1 MKYTM
6 LIVNNDE
13 NIHKAIKQLEPLIT
27 LMDISILDIEKT
39 GIIAL
44 GKVEAIHP
52 DIVLLNLWVPFMD
65 GFGLLHEMEKRNLT
79 SKVIILNDITPYPN
93 SLERLERYKNCY
105 LLPEGGLQEGTF
117 GEVLE
122 CVKYDIEHNR
132 TKSTDNNQR
141 EFALAG
147 ECRTREDAIME
158 IFNGISRER
167 LHTLSKQMS
176 LDILSCGFYLM
187 FADFYDRQHAS
198 HIERDSVTVKQSVI
212 TQVYQ
217 VLGQDRGWDVVDL
230 GALQIC
236 IVINH
241 VLDDSSIDT
250 NDLLSRHYSAVRAA
264 AEQQGYAL
272 RCFVSDRI
280 GSAAELHD
288 GFVRTKELKRYRFFN
303 DSIEVITWNHVK
315 ACMHKIDLENIDP
328 LINAIE
334 HAILENDRLD
344 MKGKLEELFLSV
356 LQPSMDFEAFH
367 YTIER
372 INNMFERIAN
382 QRQITKPIYILID
395 SSGSTIRQVYKRV
408 LEDCKNLQA
417 LLNNDNPIISRAI
430 QYIRK
435 NVKKELSLEIVAN
448 AISINSAYLSYL
460 FKRVTREKFTDYIS
474 RIRIERAKALL
485 KGSNMKVSEVAAE
498 VGFQNTRY
506 FGQVFKKITGNTPS
520 EYQRITHQGEE
531 QL

>member
-1 MKYTM
+1 
-6 LIVNNDE
+6 
-13 NIHKAIKQLEPLIT
+13 
-27 LMDISILDIEKT
+27 
-39 GIIAL
+39 
-44 GKVEAIHP
+44 
-52 DIVLLNLWVPFMD
+52 
-65 GFGLLHEMEKRNLT
+65 
-79 SKVIILNDITPYPN
+79 
-93 SLERLERYKNCY
+93 
-105 LLPEGGLQEGTF
+105 
-117 GEVLE
+117 
-122 CVKYDIEHNR
+122 
-132 TKSTDNNQR
+132 
-141 EFALAG
+141 
-147 ECRTREDAIME
+147 
-158 IFNGISRER
+158 
-167 LHTLSKQMS
+167 
-176 LDILSCGFYLM
+176 
-187 FADFYDRQHAS
+187 
-198 HIERDSVTVKQSVI
+198 
-212 TQVYQ
+212 
-217 VLGQDRGWDVVDL
+217 
-230 GALQIC
+230 
-236 IVINH
+236 
-241 VLDDSSIDT
+241 
-250 NDLLSRHYSAVRAA
+250 
-264 AEQQGYAL
+264 
-272 RCFVSDRI
+272 
-280 GSAAELHD
+280 
-288 GFVRTKELKRYRFFN
+288 
-303 DSIEVITWNHVK
+303 
-315 ACMHKIDLENIDP
+315 
-328 LINAIE
+328 
-334 HAILENDRLD
+334 
-344 MKGKLEELFLSV
+344 
-356 LQPSMDFEAFH
+356 MDFEAFH